1 MSNNIARSVQMLL
14 IERKTITDSTA
25 YLTYGLDLFSV
36 LMVVFGPCP
45 G

>member
-1 MSNNIARSVQMLL
+1 MSNNIARGVQTLL
-14 IERKTITDSTA
+14 IERKLFTDSST